1 MPFINAKIAK
11 IIHKTKTCFTFYTL
25 MFRMQWGL
33 LKCFKVMNKES

>member
-25 MFRMQWGL
+25 MFRL